1 MSCQQTEHLSVDN
14 YVDEKAFRDC
24 VEKAAKILR
33 AEELVAFPTET
44 VYGLGAN
51 GLSTR
56 AVQKIFT
63 AKGRPSDNPLILH
76 IGSLAQLG
84 PLLREPISV
93 YAEKLIEHFWPGPL
107 TLIFPASDRV
117 PSVVTGGLDTVAV
130 RMPAH
135 RLAREIIAKA
145 GVPIAAPSA
154 NRSGKPSPTRAEH
167 VCEDLDGR
175 VAAIID
181 GGSTGYGLEST
192 VVDVSNR
199 EASPRILRPGGI
211 TEEGMEETLGV
222 SISMEGRERKKDNV
236 RAPGMK
242 YRHYSPDTEV
252 ELVEGSSAV
261 MQARIDEARIHG
273 KRAAAAITS
282 DRTDKISA
290 DELLVLGDGTDLQTI
305 SSHLYDH
312 LRAVDKM
319 DVDVLFVQT
328 FTETGLGKA
337 IMNRLY
343 KAANP

>member
-1 MSCQQTEHLSVDN
+1 MSCQQTEHLVVDN
-14 YVDEKAFRDC
+14 YVDEKAWREC
-24 VEKAAKILR
+24 VGKAAHILR

-56 AVQKIFT
+56 AVKKIFEV
-63 AKGRPSDNPLILH
+63 KGRPSDNPLILH
-76 IGSLAQLG
+76 IGSLAQLH
-84 PLLREPISV
+84 PLIRAPLSFH
-93 YAEKLIEHFWPGPL
+93 AERLIEHFWPGPL

-117 PSVVTGGLDTVAV
+117 PPVVTAGLDTVAV

-135 RLAREIIAKA
+135 PLAREIIAEA
-145 GVPIAAPSA
+145 DVPIAAPSA

-167 VCEDLDGR
+167 VSEDLDGR

-192 VVDVSNR
+192 VVDVSDGER
-199 EASPRILRPGGI
+199 PPRILRPGGI
-211 TEEGMEETLGV
+211 TEEELEEALGL
-222 SISMEGRERKKDNV
+222 SMVVEDRERSKQNV

-242 YRHYSPDTEV
+242 YRHYSPDTNV
-252 ELVEGSSAV
+252 KLVDGPSKD
-261 MQARIDEARIHG
+261 MQARIDEAR
-273 KRAAAAITS
+273 KRGEKVAAAITS
-282 DRTDKISA
+282 ERVEKISA
-290 DELLVLGDGTDLQTI
+290 DEVLILGDASDLQTI
-305 SSHLYDH
+305 SSHLYNH

-328 FTETGLGKA
+328 FTEKGLGKA

-343 KAANP
+343 KAAHS